1 MECSNLTVPINV
13 VFSFSNNQNTRF
25 KAKYKI
31 QSKTII
37 QKVSDTKHPSNYLDY
52 KSVITKFQ

>member
-25 KAKYKI
+25 KAKYI
-31 QSKTII
+31 DHNNNSEGI
-37 QKVSDTKHPSNYLDY
+37 
-52 KSVITKFQ
+52 